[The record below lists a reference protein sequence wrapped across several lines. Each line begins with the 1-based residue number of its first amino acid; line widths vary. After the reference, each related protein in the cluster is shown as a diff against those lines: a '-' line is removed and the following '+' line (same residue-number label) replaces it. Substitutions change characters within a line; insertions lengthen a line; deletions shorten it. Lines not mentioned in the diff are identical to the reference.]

1 MDVARAVHRNTLLLA
16 IAQGFLYSTLPFLL
30 AVGSVAVVD
39 LSGRKAAVGVLAA
52 SYFASAAVGAL
63 IIGRWMD
70 RVGRKPGL
78 AVGYIAIAVG
88 ALASAA
94 AVERRSALLLVLAAV
109 PFGLGAGAA
118 LLGRGAVADMHPPDR
133 RGRAVGLVLAAS
145 VIGAVGSAPL
155 VAWLQHVSE
164 DRLGLRPFV
173 GPWLVVPLLA
183 AGGLVCVLLLRPD
196 PRDLAVRD
204 RSADAAPA
212 APSRNPRELLALP
225 PFGAAVVAAGI
236 GQAAMIAVM
245 GVAPIVVHHHGD
257 LAVSGVLSVHFVGMF
272 AFMPLIGVIIDRIGR
287 RRGLVAAVA
296 LSATGVLVGAL
307 STQPVVFGFGLFL
320 VGLGWAVSYLGATA
334 IVSDVTDPLERSGAL
349 GFTDLL
355 VSLSSAVGGLVGG
368 ALLEAGG
375 YPALAVG
382 VAMALVP
389 VLAVVLP
396 LREEAPGRWSLPEP
410 AEA

>member
-1 MDVARAVHRNTLLLA
+1 MDAEQAVRRNTLLLA

-63 IIGRWMD
+63 LVGRWMD

-78 AVGYIAIAVG
+78 AVGYVAIAVG
-88 ALASAA
+88 ALASAG

-145 VIGAVGSAPL
+145 VVGAVGSAPL

-183 AGGLVCVLLLRPD
+183 AGGLICVLLLRPD

-204 RSADAAPA
+204 RSADAVPA
-212 APSRNPRELLALP
+212 SPARAPRELLALP
-225 PFGAAVVAAGI
+225 PFRAAVVAAGI

-307 STQPVVFGFGLFL
+307 STQPVVFGLGLFL

-355 VSLSSAVGGLVGG
+355 VSLSSAVGGLLGG

-396 LREEAPGRWSLPEP
+396 LREEAPGRWALPEP
-410 AEA
+410 VEA

>member
-1 MDVARAVHRNTLLLA
+1 MDAERAVRRNTLLLA
-16 IAQGFLYSTLPFLL
+16 IAQGFLYSTLPFVL

-39 LSGRKAAVGVLAA
+39 LSGREGSVGILAA

-63 IIGRWMD
+63 IVGRWMD

-78 AVGYIAIAVG
+78 AVGYVAIAVG

-94 AVERRSALLLVLAAV
+94 AVERRSTLLLVLAAV
-109 PFGLGAGAA
+109 PFGFGAGAA

-145 VIGAVGSAPL
+145 AVGAVGSAPL
-155 VAWLQHVSE
+155 VAWIQHISE
-164 DRLGLRPFV
+164 DRLGLSPFV

-183 AGGLVCVLLLRPD
+183 GGGLVCVLLLRPD
-196 PRDLAVRD
+196 PRDLAVGD
-204 RSADAAPA
+204 RPPGGAPA
-212 APSRNPRELLALP
+212 GIARTPRELLALP
-225 PFGAAVVAAGI
+225 PFRAAVVAAGI

-245 GVAPIVVHHHGD
+245 GVAPIMVHHHGD
-257 LAVSGVLSVHFVGMF
+257 LAVSGVLSAHFLGMF
-272 AFMPLIGVIIDRIGR
+272 AFMPLIGVIIDRVGR
-287 RRGLVAAVA
+287 RRGLLAAVA
-296 LSATGVLVGAL
+296 LSATGALVGAL
-307 STQPVVFGFGLFL
+307 STQPVVFGLGLFL

-334 IVSDVTDPLERSGAL
+334 VVSDVTDPFERSGAL

-355 VSLSSAVGGLVGG
+355 VSLSSAVGGLAGG

-375 YPALAVG
+375 YPALGVG
-382 VAMALVP
+382 VAVALLP

-396 LREEAPGRWSLPEP
+396 LNERAPGRWGLPKP
-410 AEA
+410 AEL

>member
-1 MDVARAVHRNTLLLA
+1 MDAERAVRRNTLLLA

-63 IIGRWMD
+63 LVGRWMD

-78 AVGYIAIAVG
+78 AVGYVAIAVG
-88 ALASAA
+88 ALASAG

-145 VIGAVGSAPL
+145 VVGAVGSAPL

-183 AGGLVCVLLLRPD
+183 AGGLICVLLLRPD

-204 RSADAAPA
+204 RSADAVPA
-212 APSRNPRELLALP
+212 SPARAPRELLALP
-225 PFGAAVVAAGI
+225 PFRAAVVAAGI

-307 STQPVVFGFGLFL
+307 STQPVVFGLGLFL

-355 VSLSSAVGGLVGG
+355 VSLSSAVGGLLGG

-396 LREEAPGRWSLPEP
+396 LREEAPGRWALPEP

>member
-1 MDVARAVHRNTLLLA
+1 MDVHQAVRRNTLLLA

-63 IIGRWMD
+63 IVGRWMD

-78 AVGYIAIAVG
+78 AVGYVAIAVG
-88 ALASAA
+88 ALASAG

-155 VAWLQHVSE
+155 VALLQHVSE

-212 APSRNPRELLALP
+212 VPARRPRELLALP
-225 PFGAAVVAAGI
+225 PFRAAAVAAGI

-296 LSATGVLVGAL
+296 LSATGVLVGTL

-355 VSLSSAVGGLVGG
+355 VSLSSAVGGLIGG

-396 LREEAPGRWSLPEP
+396 LREEAPGRWALPEP

>member
-1 MDVARAVHRNTLLLA
+1 MDVQRAVRRNTLLLA

-63 IIGRWMD
+63 VVGRWMD

-78 AVGYIAIAVG
+78 AVGYVAIAVG
-88 ALASAA
+88 ALASAG

-155 VAWLQHVSE
+155 VALLQHVSE

-204 RSADAAPA
+204 RAADAAPA
-212 APSRNPRELLALP
+212 APARTPRELLALP
-225 PFGAAVVAAGI
+225 PFRAAVVAAGI

-396 LREEAPGRWSLPEP
+396 LREEAPGRWALPEP

>member
-1 MDVARAVHRNTLLLA
+1 MDAEQAVRRNTLLLA

-63 IIGRWMD
+63 LVGRWMD

-78 AVGYIAIAVG
+78 AVGYVAIAVG
-88 ALASAA
+88 ALASAG

-145 VIGAVGSAPL
+145 VVGAVGSAPL

-183 AGGLVCVLLLRPD
+183 AGGLICVLLLRPD

-204 RSADAAPA
+204 RSADAVPA
-212 APSRNPRELLALP
+212 SPARAPRELLALP
-225 PFGAAVVAAGI
+225 PFRAAVVAAGI

-307 STQPVVFGFGLFL
+307 STQPVVFGLGLFL

-355 VSLSSAVGGLVGG
+355 VSLSSAVGGLLGG

-396 LREEAPGRWSLPEP
+396 LREEAPGRWALPEP

>member
-1 MDVARAVHRNTLLLA
+1 MDAERAVRRNTLLLA

-39 LSGRKAAVGVLAA
+39 LSGREGSVGILAA

-63 IIGRWMD
+63 IVGRWMD

-109 PFGLGAGAA
+109 PFGFGAGAA

-145 VIGAVGSAPL
+145 AIGAVGSAPL
-155 VAWLQHVSE
+155 VAWIQRVSE
-164 DRLGLRPFV
+164 DRLGLSPFV

-183 AGGLVCVLLLRPD
+183 AGGLACVLLLRPD
-196 PRDLAVRD
+196 PRELAVGD
-204 RSADAAPA
+204 RSADGAPA
-212 APSRNPRELLALP
+212 APARTPRELLALP
-225 PFGAAVVAAGI
+225 PFRAAVVAAGI

-257 LAVSGVLSVHFVGMF
+257 LAVSGVLSVHFLGMF
-272 AFMPLIGVIIDRIGR
+272 AFMPLIGVIIDRVGR
-287 RRGLVAAVA
+287 RRGLLAAVA
-296 LSATGVLVGAL
+296 LSATGALVGAL
-307 STQPVVFGFGLFL
+307 STQPVVFGLGLFL

-334 IVSDVTDPLERSGAL
+334 VVSDVTDPFERSGAL
-349 GFTDLL
+349 GFMDLL
-355 VSLSSAVGGLVGG
+355 VSLSSAVGGLAGG

-382 VAMALVP
+382 VAVALLP

-396 LREEAPGRWSLPEP
+396 LNERAPGRWALPEP
-410 AEA
+410 AEP

>member
-1 MDVARAVHRNTLLLA
+1 MDAERAVRRNTLLLA

-63 IIGRWMD
+63 IVGRWMD

-78 AVGYIAIAVG
+78 AVGYVAIAVG
-88 ALASAA
+88 ALASAG

-145 VIGAVGSAPL
+145 VVGAVGSAPL

-204 RSADAAPA
+204 RSADASPA
-212 APSRNPRELLALP
+212 EPARTPRELLALP
-225 PFGAAVVAAGI
+225 PFRAAVVAAGI

-355 VSLSSAVGGLVGG
+355 VSLSSAIGGLIGG

-396 LREEAPGRWSLPEP
+396 LREEAPGRWAVPEP

>member
-1 MDVARAVHRNTLLLA
+1 MDNERAVRRNTLLLA

-63 IIGRWMD
+63 VVGRWMD

-78 AVGYIAIAVG
+78 AVGYVAIAVG
-88 ALASAA
+88 ALASAG

-155 VAWLQHVSE
+155 VALLQHVSE

-212 APSRNPRELLALP
+212 APARTPRELLALP
-225 PFGAAVVAAGI
+225 PFRAAVVAAGI

-296 LSATGVLVGAL
+296 LSATGALVGAL

-320 VGLGWAVSYLGATA
+320 VGLGWAVSDLGATA

-396 LREEAPGRWSLPEP
+396 LREEAPGRWALPEP
-410 AEA
+410 VEA

>member
-1 MDVARAVHRNTLLLA
+1 MDVQRAVRRNTLLLA

-63 IIGRWMD
+63 VVGRWMD

-78 AVGYIAIAVG
+78 AVGYVAIAVG
-88 ALASAA
+88 ALASAG

-118 LLGRGAVADMHPPDR
+118 LLGRGAVADMHPPHR

-155 VAWLQHVSE
+155 VALLQHVSE

-212 APSRNPRELLALP
+212 APARTPRELLALP
-225 PFGAAVVAAGI
+225 PFRAAVVAAGI

-396 LREEAPGRWSLPEP
+396 LREEAPGRWALPEP
-410 AEA
+410 VEV

>member
-1 MDVARAVHRNTLLLA
+1 MDNERAVRRNTLLLA

-63 IIGRWMD
+63 IVGRWMD

-78 AVGYIAIAVG
+78 AVGYVAIAVG
-88 ALASAA
+88 ALASAG

-155 VAWLQHVSE
+155 VALLQHVSE

-183 AGGLVCVLLLRPD
+183 AGGLVCVRLLRPD

-204 RSADAAPA
+204 RSADATPA
-212 APSRNPRELLALP
+212 APPRTPRELLALP
-225 PFGAAVVAAGI
+225 PFRAAVVAAGI

-272 AFMPLIGVIIDRIGR
+272 AFMPLIGVIIDRVGR

-296 LSATGVLVGAL
+296 LSATGVLIGAL

-396 LREEAPGRWSLPEP
+396 LREEAPGRWALAEP

>member
-1 MDVARAVHRNTLLLA
+1 MDVARAVRRNTLLLA

-212 APSRNPRELLALP
+212 APSRTPRELLALP
-225 PFGAAVVAAGI
+225 PFRAAVVAAGI

-287 RRGLVAAVA
+287 RRGLAAAVA

-396 LREEAPGRWSLPEP
+396 LREEAPGRWALPEP

>member
-1 MDVARAVHRNTLLLA
+1 MDAQRAVRRNTLLLA

-63 IIGRWMD
+63 IVGRWMD

-78 AVGYIAIAVG
+78 AVGYVAIALG
-88 ALASAA
+88 ALASAG

-183 AGGLVCVLLLRPD
+183 AGGLICVLLLRPD

-212 APSRNPRELLALP
+212 ARTRTPRELLALP
-225 PFGAAVVAAGI
+225 PFRAAVVAAGI

-307 STQPVVFGFGLFL
+307 STQPVVFGLGLFL

-396 LREEAPGRWSLPEP
+396 LREEAPGRWALPEP

>member
-1 MDVARAVHRNTLLLA
+1 MDVQRAVRRNTLLLA

-63 IIGRWMD
+63 IVGRWMD

-78 AVGYIAIAVG
+78 AVGYVAIAVG
-88 ALASAA
+88 ALASAG

-155 VAWLQHVSE
+155 VALLQHVSE
-164 DRLGLRPFV
+164 ERLGLRPFV

-212 APSRNPRELLALP
+212 ARTRTPRELLALP
-225 PFGAAVVAAGI
+225 PFRAAVVAAGI

-307 STQPVVFGFGLFL
+307 STQPVVFGFGLIL

-355 VSLSSAVGGLVGG
+355 VSLSSAVGGLIGG

-375 YPALAVG
+375 YPTLAVG

-389 VLAVVLP
+389 VVAVVLP
-396 LREEAPGRWSLPEP
+396 LREEAPGRWALPEA

>member
-1 MDVARAVHRNTLLLA
+1 
-16 IAQGFLYSTLPFLL
+16 
-30 AVGSVAVVD
+30 
-39 LSGRKAAVGVLAA
+39 
-52 SYFASAAVGAL
+52 
-63 IIGRWMD
+63 
-70 RVGRKPGL
+70 
-78 AVGYIAIAVG
+78 
-88 ALASAA
+88 
-94 AVERRSALLLVLAAV
+94 
-109 PFGLGAGAA
+109 
-118 LLGRGAVADMHPPDR
+118 
-133 RGRAVGLVLAAS
+133 
-145 VIGAVGSAPL
+145 
-155 VAWLQHVSE
+155 
-164 DRLGLRPFV
+164 
-173 GPWLVVPLLA
+173 
-183 AGGLVCVLLLRPD
+183 
-196 PRDLAVRD
+196 
-204 RSADAAPA
+204 
-212 APSRNPRELLALP
+212 
-225 PFGAAVVAAGI
+225 
-236 GQAAMIAVM
+236 
-245 GVAPIVVHHHGD
+245 
-257 LAVSGVLSVHFVGMF
+257 
-272 AFMPLIGVIIDRIGR
+272 MPLIGVIIDRIGR

-396 LREEAPGRWSLPEP
+396 LREEAPGRWALPEP

>member
-1 MDVARAVHRNTLLLA
+1 MDLQRAVRRNTLLLA

-63 IIGRWMD
+63 IVGRWMD

-78 AVGYIAIAVG
+78 AVGYVAIAIG
-88 ALASAA
+88 ALASAG

-204 RSADAAPA
+204 LSADAAPA
-212 APSRNPRELLALP
+212 EPARTPRELLALP
-225 PFGAAVVAAGI
+225 PFRAAVVAAGI

-296 LSATGVLVGAL
+296 LSATGVVVGAL

-396 LREEAPGRWSLPEP
+396 LREEAPGRWALPEP

>member
-212 APSRNPRELLALP
+212 APSRTPRELLALP
-225 PFGAAVVAAGI
+225 PFRAAVVAAGI

-396 LREEAPGRWSLPEP
+396 LREEAPGRWALPEP

>member
-1 MDVARAVHRNTLLLA
+1 MDNERAVRRNTLLLA

-30 AVGSVAVVD
+30 AVGSVAVVN
-39 LSGRKAAVGVLAA
+39 LSGRKAAVGVLGA

-63 IIGRWMD
+63 VVGRWMD

-78 AVGYIAIAVG
+78 AVGYVAIAVG
-88 ALASAA
+88 ALASAG

-155 VAWLQHVSE
+155 VALLQHVSE

-212 APSRNPRELLALP
+212 APARTPRELLALP
-225 PFGAAVVAAGI
+225 PFRAAVVAAGI

-296 LSATGVLVGAL
+296 LSATGALVGAL

-396 LREEAPGRWSLPEP
+396 LREEAPGRWALPEP
-410 AEA
+410 VEA

>member
-1 MDVARAVHRNTLLLA
+1 MDAEQAVRRNTLLLA

-39 LSGRKAAVGVLAA
+39 LSGREGSVGVLAA

-63 IIGRWMD
+63 IVGRWMD
-70 RVGRKPGL
+70 RVGRRPGL
-78 AVGYIAIAVG
+78 AAGYIAIALG
-88 ALASAA
+88 AVASAA
-94 AVERRSALLLVLAAV
+94 AVERRSAPLLVLAAV

-118 LLGRGAVADMHPPDR
+118 LLGRGAVADMHPPAR

-145 VIGAVGSAPL
+145 TIGAVASAPL
-155 VAWLQHVSE
+155 VAWIQHISE
-164 DRLGLRPFV
+164 DWLGLRPLV

-204 RSADAAPA
+204 GSADAE
-212 APSRNPRELLALP
+212 PSARPRSPRALLALP
-225 PFGAAVVAAGI
+225 PFRAAVVAAGI

-272 AFMPLIGVIIDRIGR
+272 AFMPLIGVIIDRVGR
-287 RRGLVAAVA
+287 RRGLLAAVA
-296 LSATGVLVGAL
+296 LSATGALVGAL
-307 STQPVVFGFGLFL
+307 SSQPVVFGLGLFL

-334 IVSDVTDPLERSGAL
+334 IVSDVTGPLERGGAL

-355 VSLSSAVGGLVGG
+355 VSLSSAVGGLIGG

-375 YPALAVG
+375 FPALAVG
-382 VAMALVP
+382 VAVALLP
-389 VLAVVLP
+389 VLAVVFP
-396 LREEAPGRWSLPEP
+396 LREEAPGRWALPAR

>member
-1 MDVARAVHRNTLLLA
+1 MDAERAVRRNTLLLA

-63 IIGRWMD
+63 IVGRWMD

-78 AVGYIAIAVG
+78 AVGYVAIAVG
-88 ALASAA
+88 ALASAG

-155 VAWLQHVSE
+155 VAWLQRVSE

-204 RSADAAPA
+204 PSADAALA
-212 APSRNPRELLALP
+212 APARTPRELLALP
-225 PFGAAVVAAGI
+225 PFRAAVVAAGI

-355 VSLSSAVGGLVGG
+355 VSLSSAVGGLAGG

-396 LREEAPGRWSLPEP
+396 LREEAPGRWALPAP

>member
-1 MDVARAVHRNTLLLA
+1 MGNERAVRRNTLLLA

-30 AVGSVAVVD
+30 AIGSVAVVD
-39 LSGRKAAVGVLAA
+39 LSGREGAVGVLAA
-52 SYFASAAVGAL
+52 SYFTSAAVGAL
-63 IIGRWMD
+63 IVGRWMD

-145 VIGAVGSAPL
+145 AIGAVGSAPL

-204 RSADAAPA
+204 RSADATPA
-212 APSRNPRELLALP
+212 RPAHTPRQLLALP
-225 PFGAAVVAAGI
+225 PFRAAVVAAGI

-272 AFMPLIGVIIDRIGR
+272 AFMPLIGVIIDRVGR
-287 RRGLVAAVA
+287 RRGLLVAVG
-296 LSATGVLVGAL
+296 LSATGALVGAL
-307 STQPVVFGFGLFL
+307 SSQPVVFGLGLFL

-355 VSLSSAVGGLVGG
+355 VSLSSAVGGLAGG

-382 VAMALVP
+382 VTMALVP

-396 LREEAPGRWSLPEP
+396 LREEAPGRWARPEP
-410 AEA
+410 ARA

>member
-1 MDVARAVHRNTLLLA
+1 MDAQRAVRRNTLLLA

-63 IIGRWMD
+63 IVGRWMD

-78 AVGYIAIAVG
+78 AVGYVAIALG
-88 ALASAA
+88 ALASAG

-183 AGGLVCVLLLRPD
+183 AGGLICVLLLRPD

-212 APSRNPRELLALP
+212 ARTRTPRELLALP
-225 PFGAAVVAAGI
+225 PFRAAVVAAGI

-307 STQPVVFGFGLFL
+307 STQPVVFGLGLFL

-396 LREEAPGRWSLPEP
+396 LREEAPGRWALPAP

>member
-396 LREEAPGRWSLPEP
+396 LREEAPGRWALPEP

>member
-1 MDVARAVHRNTLLLA
+1 MDLQRAVRRNTLLLA

-39 LSGRKAAVGVLAA
+39 LSGRRAAVGVLAA

-63 IIGRWMD
+63 IVGRWMD

-88 ALASAA
+88 ALASAG

-155 VAWLQHVSE
+155 VALLQHVSE

-212 APSRNPRELLALP
+212 APARTPRELLALP
-225 PFGAAVVAAGI
+225 PFRAAVVAAGI

-396 LREEAPGRWSLPEP
+396 LREEAPGRWALPEP
-410 AEA
+410 VEV